1 VRAAVRSFSS
11 VFAFVTKEIIEVVRN
26 PAALISLTLGPV
38 LIMVLFGIGFS
49 GYSPALRTVIVIPPD
64 SGLSTDVSEYAE
76 AVPGI
81 KVIDVVPDREPAEER
96 LRAREI
102 DAVIV
107 APTSLLSRFLDG
119 EQSVIDVMIN
129 VSDPIANVNASY
141 VVSSLSAELNRR
153 ILEEVARQGMAEA
166 VKAGSPDAWDI
177 PPEVIAAPTRAE
189 LANVAPIEPSVV
201 AFYGAAVL
209 AFILQHIAVSLIAL
223 SLVRERTRGSFELF
237 RFAPITAAEVVVG
250 KVLACALITGV
261 VAIATTLLL
270 TRVLGVPLLGDPV
283 VLGLALALVAA
294 ASLGLGVIIAVLS
307 DTERQ
312 VVQMALLVLLA
323 SVFFSGLFLNL
334 DLFRPLA
341 RPLMY
346 LLPATHGIALTQDVM
361 LYGWTSAAW
370 HFLALG
376 AMAAVL
382 LVGGSLMLRRQLQRA

>member
-81 KVIDVVPDREPAEER
+81 NVIDVVPDREPAEER

-270 TRVLGVPLLGDPV
+270 TRVLGVPLLGDPL

>member
-81 KVIDVVPDREPAEER
+81 NVIDVVPDREPAEER

-270 TRVLGVPLLGDPV
+270 TRVLGVPLLGDPL

-341 RPLMY
+341 RPRMY